1 MLDMHGVIGSIPI
14 VSTTTQTHYL
24 EYFSKGLFS
33 KIWRISKEIRHIF
46 LHWRTH
52 TQRLQGKLINHSY
65 THNGVS
71 FYFMNGNLTKFH
83 SEYLQTAKN
92 GV

>member
-46 LHWRTH
+46 CIGEH
-52 TQRLQGKLINHSY
+52 KHSAY
-65 THNGVS
+65 KEN
-71 FYFMNGNLTKFH
+71 
-83 SEYLQTAKN
+83 
-92 GV
+92 